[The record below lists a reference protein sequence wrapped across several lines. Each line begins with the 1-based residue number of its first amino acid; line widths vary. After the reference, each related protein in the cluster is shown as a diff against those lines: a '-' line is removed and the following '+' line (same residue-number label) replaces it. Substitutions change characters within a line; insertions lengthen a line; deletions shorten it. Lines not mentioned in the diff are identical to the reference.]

1 MYRKLLIT
9 GAACAALA
17 LAACGKKAEDTD
29 MAAQGTPDANPTAT
43 VPTPANEAG
52 APDFVAKAAASDMFE
67 IESSKL
73 ALTRTKNADI
83 KAFAQMMIDMHT
95 QTTAGLKKA
104 IADSGQPLT
113 PPAALPADLQSKLD
127 DLSKAS
133 DADFDKAYMDAQVD
147 GHQAA
152 LDLMTRYASDGDVP
166 ALKDAAAK
174 TAPIVQEHLTKATAL
189 RDGLKS

>member
-1 MYRKLLIT
+1 MYRKLLIA
-9 GAACAALA
+9 GAACAALG
-17 LAACGKKAEDTD
+17 LAACGKSPEETTP
-29 MAAQGTPDANPTAT
+29 AAAPDANPSAT
-43 VPTPANEAG
+43 VPTPANEAS
-52 APDFVAKAAASDMFE
+52 APDFVAKAASSDMFE

-113 PPAALPADLQSKLD
+113 PPTTLPEDMQAKLD
-127 DLSKAS
+127 DLGKAS
-133 DADFDKAYMDAQVD
+133 DADFDKAYMDAQVE

-152 LDLMTRYASDGDVP
+152 LDLMTRYAADGTVP
-166 ALKDAAAK
+166 ALQAAAAS
-174 TAPIVQEHLTKATAL
+174 TAPTVQDHLTKAKAI
-189 RDGLKS
+189 REGLK

>member
-17 LAACGKKAEDTD
+17 LAACGKPPEETSPV
-29 MAAQGTPDANPTAT
+29 TPDANPTAT

-52 APDFVAKAAASDMFE
+52 APDFVA
-67 IESSKL
+67 
-73 ALTRTKNADI
+73 

-113 PPAALPADLQSKLD
+113 PPTALPADLQSKLD
-127 DLSKAS
+127 DLAKAS

-152 LDLMTRYASDGDVP
+152 LDLMTRYAKDGTVP
-166 ALKDAAAK
+166 ALQAAAAS
-174 TAPIVQEHLTKATAL
+174 TAPTVQEHLTKAKGI
-189 RDGLKS
+189 REGLK

>member
-9 GAACAALA
+9 GAACAALT
-17 LAACGKKAEDTD
+17 LAACGKKAEEAD
-29 MAAQGTPDANPTAT
+29 MKAQGTPDANPAAT

-52 APDFVAKAAASDMFE
+52 APDFVAKAASSDMFE

-73 ALTRTKNADI
+73 ALTRTRNADI

-95 QTTAGLKKA
+95 RTTAGLKKA
-104 IADSGQPLT
+104 IAESGQPLT
-113 PPAALPADLQSKLD
+113 PPTTLPADLQTKLD
-127 DLSKAS
+127 DLAKAS

-152 LDLMTRYASDGDVP
+152 LDLMTRYAADGTVP
-166 ALKDAAAK
+166 ALQAAAAS
-174 TAPIVQEHLTKATAL
+174 TAPTVQEHLTKAKGI
-189 RDGLKS
+189 REGLK